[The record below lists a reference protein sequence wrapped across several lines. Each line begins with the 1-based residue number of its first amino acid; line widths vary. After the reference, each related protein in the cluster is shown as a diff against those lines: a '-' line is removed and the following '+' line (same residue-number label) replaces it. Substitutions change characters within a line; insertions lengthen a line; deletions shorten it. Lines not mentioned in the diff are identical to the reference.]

1 MWFIWNYVCVC
12 TQLHG
17 HSICKNCQNLSW
29 GIFFLEAMCLHFL
42 GVWGQDTFP
51 FCAQTLSF
59 PLHHPLLNNIT
70 LSDSQFYQDGLYFN
84 AHLSYHTHTHTQMWK
99 HTILGHQSLPRCNID
114 LLSMCFWF
122 WSISPTSSQ
131 DYPLFHKACPLHH
144 LAILGVHYHGH
155 YVAGNVS
162 R

>member
-84 AHLSYHTHTHTQMWK
+84 AHLSYHTHTHTHKCGNTQF
-99 HTILGHQSLPRCNID
+99 LGTRVFLAVT
-114 LLSMCFWF
+114 L
-122 WSISPTSSQ
+122 TSSRCAS
-131 DYPLFHKACPLHH
+131 DS
-144 LAILGVHYHGH
+144 GVFLQLPHRTIHSFTRHAPYIIWPF
-155 YVAGNVS
+155 
-162 R
+162 